1 MFEDKTK
8 KELFELREKIKLQI
22 DILDIRIKRL
32 TQKKKKK
39 GTVTSGGKNQNKKT
53 NRFSLVKSF

>member
-32 TQKKKKK
+32 TQKKEEERDGDEWWKESKQ
-39 GTVTSGGKNQNKKT
+39 KN
-53 NRFSLVKSF
+53 